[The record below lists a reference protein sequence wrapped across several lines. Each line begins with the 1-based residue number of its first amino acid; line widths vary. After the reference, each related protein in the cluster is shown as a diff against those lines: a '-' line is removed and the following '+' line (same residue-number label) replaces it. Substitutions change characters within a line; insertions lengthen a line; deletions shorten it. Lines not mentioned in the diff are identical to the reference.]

1 MSYLSKG
8 RLCPKKTFVILCYRA
23 PKTNLRSPLVGM
35 LQGQLNY
42 WFSKKP
48 QGFYKF
54 LEPCKHPLY
63 KQGDSWSEELGLSR
77 RVFNSTFDAIG
88 VRYKTKTEFMK
99 AKDKFQGKLY
109 ASYHDRKKNQTFFV
123 RNPELLQQAKKSSES
138 YKSSLKHLEPES
150 EISKKSEPLNQKI
163 KAEEK
168 RGLSTSNCRS
178 RNDTNSRSYAGNSGG
193 TIGGEKNTSK
203 NTSPSSLSAASFSST
218 TEEKKKIAN
227 EMKNIWN
234 EEIGEAEVSH
244 LTSTLISRLNT
255 TYTTVFKSSFGE
267 WRTYCRKIASSK
279 FLMGE
284 GRSKTFQKVWITWAI
299 KPESYER
306 IQAGEFTL
314 GDRVKE
320 NNQKIL
326 SPHEELQAQED
337 MKRELITSS
346 HDPVWIQACLRLC
359 ERVGHKLVKEWLYP
373 LNLVKMNSTEVELQ
387 APNLFMRDWIHKN
400 LIQDIKASFH
410 ELGRGTIQQLRITAS
425 SS

>member
-150 EISKKSEPLNQKI
+150 EISKKSEPLNKKI

-168 RGLSTSNCRS
+168 RGLSTSNR
-178 RNDTNSRSYAGNSGG
+178 GG
-193 TIGGEKNTSK
+193 
-203 NTSPSSLSAASFSST
+203 L
-218 TEEKKKIAN
+218 
-227 EMKNIWN
+227 
-234 EEIGEAEVSH
+234 
-244 LTSTLISRLNT
+244 
-255 TYTTVFKSSFGE
+255 
-267 WRTYCRKIASSK
+267 
-279 FLMGE
+279 
-284 GRSKTFQKVWITWAI
+284 
-299 KPESYER
+299 
-306 IQAGEFTL
+306 
-314 GDRVKE
+314 
-320 NNQKIL
+320 
-326 SPHEELQAQED
+326 
-337 MKRELITSS
+337 
-346 HDPVWIQACLRLC
+346 
-359 ERVGHKLVKEWLYP
+359 
-373 LNLVKMNSTEVELQ
+373 
-387 APNLFMRDWIHKN
+387 
-400 LIQDIKASFH
+400 
-410 ELGRGTIQQLRITAS
+410 
-425 SS
+425 

>member
-8 RLCPKKTFVILCYRA
+8 RLCPKKTFVILCYRT
-23 PKTNLRSPLVGM
+23 PETNNSSPLVGM
-35 LQGQLNY
+35 LLGQLNY

-123 RNPELLQQAKKSSES
+123 RNPELLQKTKETSES
-138 YKSSLKHLEPES
+138 YKSS
-150 EISKKSEPLNQKI
+150 IKKSEPLNQKI

-178 RNDTNSRSYAGNSGG
+178 RNDTNCRSYTGNFGG
-193 TIGGEKNTSK
+193 TIGGKKNTSE
-203 NTSPSSLSAASFSST
+203 NTSSSALSPASLSST
-218 TEEKKKIAN
+218 TEEKKKIAY

-234 EEIGEAEVSH
+234 EEIGEVEVNH
-244 LTSTLISRLNT
+244 LTSTLISRLT
-255 TYTTVFKSSFGE
+255 TSYTAVFKSSLEE
-267 WRTYCRKIASSK
+267 WRAYCRKIASSK

-284 GRSKTFQKVWITWAI
+284 SRNKTFQKVWITWAI

-314 GDRVKE
+314 GDRVRE

-326 SPHEELQAQED
+326 SPHEELQSQED
-337 MKRELITSS
+337 MKKELIASS

-373 LNLVKMNSTEVELQ
+373 LKVIKRNLTELELQ

-400 LIQDIKASFH
+400 LIKDITAAFH
-410 ELGRGTIQQLRITAS
+410 ELGRGTLQQLRITVS